1 LLLIWLAMP
10 QTDHTDQSIPITWP
24 IAGPIIAPVFAGCA
38 AAPLRHKPI
47 PQESLVPDMPWDDD
61 SAALFAAAR
70 TGGALCTVTGIDGSW
85 SRRLGAQLAV
95 LPDGTTRGSLADGCL
110 ERALAQEARD
120 LAHNAN
126 GPRLLRFGQGSPF
139 LDVRLPCGSGIDVL
153 VDPAPDAARLAAATR
168 ALTAR
173 EPASLLIGN
182 ASDGAFT
189 RRYLPKLRLAI
200 MGSGPEVTALAR
212 LSAAQ
217 GVDVTLAAPAG
228 ENADVPLSLGQSPV
242 IAIDRWTAIAV
253 LFHDHE
259 WERTIL
265 PWALATP
272 AFYVGAQGGHTA
284 RELRQAMLAE
294 TGVTPADRARL
305 RSPIGLFSGARTPSV
320 LALAIL
326 AEIVAE
332 YEKMLD

>member
-1 LLLIWLAMP
+1 MWRDMP
-10 QTDHTDQSIPITWP
+10 QTKPADQS
-24 IAGPIIAPVFAGCA
+24 
-38 AAPLRHKPI
+38 LPI
-47 PQESLVPDMPWDDD
+47 PVPDMPWDDD
-61 SAALFAAAR
+61 SAALFAAAQG
-70 TGGALCTVTGIDGSW
+70 GGALCTVTGIDGSW

-95 LPDGTTRGSLADGCL
+95 LPDGTTCGSLADGCL
-110 ERALAQEARD
+110 ERALAQAAR
-120 LAHNAN
+120 AAT
-126 GPRLLRFGQGSPF
+126 GVQLLRFGQGSPF

-153 VDPAPDAARLAAATR
+153 VDPAPDLGRLEAATR
-168 ALTAR
+168 ALIHR
-173 EPASLLIGN
+173 EPANLVIGE
-182 ASDGAFT
+182 ARDGHFT
-189 RRYLPKLRLAI
+189 RRYLPKLRLVI
-200 MGSGPEVTALAR
+200 MGSGPEVTALTR
-212 LSAAQ
+212 LALAQ
-217 GVDVTLAAPAG
+217 GVDVTVAAPSG
-228 ENADVPLSLGQSPV
+228 ETGDVGLSLGQEPAAAV
-242 IAIDRWTAIAV
+242 DLWTAIAV

-294 TGVTPADRARL
+294 TGVSPRDRTRL
-305 RSPIGLFSGARTPSV
+305 RSPIGLFAGARTPSV